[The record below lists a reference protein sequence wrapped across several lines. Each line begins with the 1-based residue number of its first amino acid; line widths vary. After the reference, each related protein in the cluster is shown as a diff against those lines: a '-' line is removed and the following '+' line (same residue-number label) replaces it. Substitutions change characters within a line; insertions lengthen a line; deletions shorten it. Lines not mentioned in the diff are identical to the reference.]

1 MTSDNEIHAAGAA
14 HRLDATPAQCR
25 ALRLW
30 VVLARAYQSVARH
43 AAADIARHD
52 LSSGE
57 FAVLE
62 ALYHKGPLLLGQV
75 QEKVLVSS
83 GGITYLVDRLVE
95 RGLVERRPCETD
107 RRARYAALTPGGEA
121 LMEEI
126 FPAHAAALSAAME
139 GLTAKEQEL
148 ASELL
153 KRLGKRAAA
162 TADELEP

>member
-1 MTSDNEIHAAGAA
+1 MNPDNDIQSTGSA
-14 HRLDATPAQCR
+14 HRLDAPPAQRR

-30 VVLARAYQSVARH
+30 VVLARAYQSVARR

-62 ALYHKGPLLLGQV
+62 ALYHRGPLLLGQV

-95 RGLVERRPCETD
+95 RGLLERRLCETD
-107 RRARYAALTPGGEA
+107 RRARYAALTAKGEA
-121 LMEEI
+121 LMQEI
-126 FPAHAAALSAAME
+126 FPAHAEALSAAME
-139 GLTAKEQEL
+139 GLTAKEQER

-162 TADELEP
+162 AADELEP